1 MTDDLKN
8 RIDEMIKNMH
18 LLRTESGTVE
28 FDKLFDQVRNLA
40 TKPEERKEAGVYLR
54 EQMRIRRKRPDVDVK
69 KIVQEAQDVISL
81 SYIAKQYFNK
91 DRSWL
96 YQRINGTLVN
106 GKPAVF
112 TEQELTILADS
123 LMNIGLKLSDI
134 SKSINQSL

>member
-1 MTDDLKN
+1 MTEDLRN
-8 RIDEMIKNMH
+8 RIDGMIKSMH

-28 FDKLFDQVRNLA
+28 FDKLFNEVRELA
-40 TKPEERKEAGVYLR
+40 TTSEERREAGLYLR
-54 EQMRIRRKRPDVDVK
+54 EQMRMRRKRPDVDIK
-69 KIVQEAQDVISL
+69 KIVRQDVVSL

-106 GKPAVF
+106 GKPAAF
-112 TEQELTILADS
+112 TEQELTILANS
-123 LMNIGLKLSDI
+123 LKNIGLKLSEI

>member
-106 GKPAVF
+106 GKPAAF

-123 LMNIGLKLSDI
+123 LKNIGLKLSDI

>member
-1 MTDDLKN
+1 MTEDLKN
-8 RIDEMIKNMH
+8 GIDEMIKSMH
-18 LLRTESGTVE
+18 LLRTGSGTVE
-28 FDKLFDQVRNLA
+28 FDKLFDQVRKLA
-40 TKPEERKEAGVYLR
+40 TTPEERKEVGVYLR

-69 KIVQEAQDVISL
+69 KIVQEAQDVVSL
-81 SYIAKQYFNK
+81 SYIAKRYFNK

-106 GKPAVF
+106 GKPAAF

-123 LMNIGLKLSDI
+123 LKNIGLKLSDI

>member
-1 MTDDLKN
+1 MTEDLKN

-18 LLRTESGTVE
+18 LLRTGSGTVE
-28 FDKLFDQVRNLA
+28 FDKLFDQVRKLA
-40 TKPEERKEAGVYLR
+40 TTPEERKEAGVYLR

-69 KIVQEAQDVISL
+69 KIVQEAQDVVSL
-81 SYIAKQYFNK
+81 SYIAKRYFNK

-106 GKPAVF
+106 GKPAAF

-123 LMNIGLKLSDI
+123 LKNIGLKLSDI

>member
-1 MTDDLKN
+1 MTEDLRN
-8 RIDEMIKNMH
+8 RIDGMIKSMH

-28 FDKLFDQVRNLA
+28 FDKLFNEVRELA
-40 TKPEERKEAGVYLR
+40 TTSEERREAGLYLR
-54 EQMRIRRKRPDVDVK
+54 EQMRMRRKRSDIDIK
-69 KIVQEAQDVISL
+69 KIVREAQDVVSL

-106 GKPAVF
+106 GKPTAF
-112 TEQELTILADS
+112 TEQELTILANS
-123 LMNIGLKLSDI
+123 LKNIGLKLSEI

>member
-1 MTDDLKN
+1 MTEDLRN
-8 RIDEMIKNMH
+8 RIDGMIKSMH

-28 FDKLFDQVRNLA
+28 FDKLFNEVRELA
-40 TKPEERKEAGVYLR
+40 TTSEERREAGLYLR
-54 EQMRIRRKRPDVDVK
+54 EQMRMRRKRPDVDIK
-69 KIVQEAQDVISL
+69 KIVREAQDVVSL

-106 GKPAVF
+106 GKPAAY
-112 TEQELTILADS
+112 TEQELTILANS
-123 LMNIGLKLSDI
+123 FKNIGLKLSEI

>member
-1 MTDDLKN
+1 MTEDLKN
-8 RIDEMIKNMH
+8 RIDEMIKSMH
-18 LLRTESGTVE
+18 LLRTGSGTVE
-28 FDKLFDQVRNLA
+28 FDKLFDQVRKLA
-40 TKPEERKEAGVYLR
+40 TTPEERKEAGVYLR

-69 KIVQEAQDVISL
+69 KIVQEAQDVVSL
-81 SYIAKQYFNK
+81 SYIAKRYFNK

-106 GKPAVF
+106 GKPAAF

-123 LMNIGLKLSDI
+123 LKNIGLKLSDI

>member
-123 LMNIGLKLSDI
+123 LKNIGLKLSDI

>member
-1 MTDDLKN
+1 MTEDLRN
-8 RIDEMIKNMH
+8 RIDGMIKSMH

-28 FDKLFDQVRNLA
+28 FDKLFNEVRELA
-40 TKPEERKEAGVYLR
+40 TTSEERREAGLYLR
-54 EQMRIRRKRPDVDVK
+54 EQMRMRRKRPDVDIK
-69 KIVQEAQDVISL
+69 KIVREAQDVVSL

-106 GKPAVF
+106 GKTAAF
-112 TEQELTILADS
+112 TEQELTILANS
-123 LMNIGLKLSDI
+123 LKNIGLKLSEI

>member
-1 MTDDLKN
+1 MTEDLRN
-8 RIDEMIKNMH
+8 RIDGMIKSMH

-28 FDKLFDQVRNLA
+28 FDKLFNEVRELA
-40 TKPEERKEAGVYLR
+40 TTSEERREAGLYVR
-54 EQMRIRRKRPDVDVK
+54 EQMAMRRKRSDIDIK
-69 KIVQEAQDVISL
+69 KIVREAQDVVSL

-106 GKPAVF
+106 GKPAAF
-112 TEQELTILADS
+112 TEQELTILANS
-123 LMNIGLKLSDI
+123 LKNIGLKLSEI

>member
-1 MTDDLKN
+1 MTEDLRN
-8 RIDEMIKNMH
+8 RIDEMIKGMH
-18 LLRTESGTVE
+18 LLRTGSGTVE
-28 FDKLFDQVRNLA
+28 FDKLFEQVRTLA
-40 TKPEERKEAGVYLR
+40 TTPEERKEAGFYLR

-69 KIVQEAQDVISL
+69 KIVQEAQDVVSL
-81 SYIAKQYFNK
+81 SYIAKRYFNK

-106 GKPAVF
+106 GKPAAF

-123 LMNIGLKLSDI
+123 LKNIGLKLSDI

>member
-1 MTDDLKN
+1 MTEDLKN
-8 RIDEMIKNMH
+8 GIDEMIKSMH
-18 LLRTESGTVE
+18 LLRTGSGTVE
-28 FDKLFDQVRNLA
+28 FDKLFDQVRKLA
-40 TKPEERKEAGVYLR
+40 TTPEERKEVGVYLR

-69 KIVQEAQDVISL
+69 KIVQEAQDIVSL
-81 SYIAKQYFNK
+81 SYIAKRYFNK

-106 GKPAVF
+106 GKPAAF

-123 LMNIGLKLSDI
+123 LKNIGLKLSDI

>member
-1 MTDDLKN
+1 
-8 RIDEMIKNMH
+8 MIKNMH
-18 LLRTESGTVE
+18 LLRTGSGTVE
-28 FDKLFDQVRNLA
+28 FDKLFDQVRKLA
-40 TKPEERKEAGVYLR
+40 TTPEERKEAGVYLR

-69 KIVQEAQDVISL
+69 KIVQEAQDVVSL
-81 SYIAKQYFNK
+81 SYIAKRYFNK

-106 GKPAVF
+106 GKPAAF

-123 LMNIGLKLSDI
+123 LKNIGLKLSDI